1 MARCVA
7 CTGRRGELSAAYD
20 GLASAL
26 GIFTPFLW
34 ANLYAFFQRLPEDAF
49 LKQTFGPG
57 GHFIIAALFRLCSC
71 LVLRATPS
79 EHLFIEDTK
88 TDVSQPDR

>member
-1 MARCVA
+1 MAHRDACVVS
-7 CTGRRGELSAAYD
+7 RGELSAAYD

-49 LKQTFGPG
+49 LKQIFGPG

-79 EHLFIEDTK
+79 EHLFIEDAK
-88 TDVSQPDR
+88 TDTAETSQ